1 MSFRLSSFRIFP
13 SLAVAGAA
21 CLLACSAQGADQRR
35 GRSIEFSEPRSAEV
49 ITNLNQL
56 TSKKDGLKQ
65 LEEDLY
71 RPLQTFAP
79 KSSLDGFFDPPERPR
94 SAITVPSKR
103 AKELL
108 ERQRNWIFLDPDDLA
123 AGPTAEQIF
132 NIPEYDANGQEKKKL
147 SVMERYFENEDR
159 KRAGKTKASKSR
171 TDDLFGLQKEP
182 GSLDEAGS
190 KDDVKRSDEFSE
202 REKALRK
209 LFGSEP
215 GSSPAPVVRG
225 TLSDIF
231 GLGEKTQSAEDL
243 AKHNASIR

>member
-35 GRSIEFSEPRSAEV
+35 GRSIEFSGPRSAEV

-79 KSSLDGFFDPPERPR
+79 KSSLDGFFDPPER
-94 SAITVPSKR
+94 
-103 AKELL
+103 
-108 ERQRNWIFLDPDDLA
+108 QRNWIFLDPDDLA

-147 SVMERYFENEDR
+147 SVMERYFENEER
-159 KRAGKTKASKSR
+159 KRAGKTKAGKSR
-171 TDDLFGLQKEP
+171 TDDLFGLQKES
-182 GSLDEAGS
+182 GALDEAGS
-190 KDDVKRSDEFSE
+190 KDDVKGSDEFSE

-209 LFGSEP
+209 LFGS
-215 GSSPAPVVRG
+215 
-225 TLSDIF
+225 
-231 GLGEKTQSAEDL
+231 
-243 AKHNASIR
+243 